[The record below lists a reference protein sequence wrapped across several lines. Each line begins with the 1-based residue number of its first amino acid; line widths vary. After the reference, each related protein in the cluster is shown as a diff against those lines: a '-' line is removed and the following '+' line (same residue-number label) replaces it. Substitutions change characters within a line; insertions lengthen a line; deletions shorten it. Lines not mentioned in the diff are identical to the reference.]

1 MKQQILSLAFTLPIL
16 IASASSSFAGEAVKK
31 PAIIP
36 NLTVKPVVK
45 PVVIAPVIAGGQQV
59 NRPGTGTVGTK
70 PPKPPSPPRRV
81 LILLNQ
87 HPILQPALDSNLP
100 NPNINRAPGY

>member
-1 MKQQILSLAFTLPIL
+1 MKQQILSLAFALPIL

-31 PAIIP
+31 AAITP
-36 NLTVKPVVK
+36 NLTVK
-45 PVVIAPVIAGGQQV
+45 PVVIAPVIGGGQQV

-87 HPILQPALDSNLP
+87 RPILQPALDSNLP